1 MLMRTTKETIPW
13 QMFTLREGSEVLVRK
28 ATPRIPRDYLNTAG
42 PILKEAIRI
51 ENGQALVSEGP
62 RIGLE
67 WDEEAV
73 SRFLI
78 R

>member
-1 MLMRTTKETIPW
+1 L
-13 QMFTLREGSEVLVRK
+13 
-28 ATPRIPRDYLNTAG
+28 DTAG